1 MNTLNRLLKK
11 SNRIDTYEEGV
22 QRSECSRGTFI
33 STGEGVQIS
42 TSEGLTDKSKTTNL
56 SALSTETDPRVKK
69 LKKELEK
76 INIAPKPKY
85 IYFNF
90 KK

>member
-11 SNRIDTYEEGV
+11 SNRLIDEESQKTTINDV
-22 QRSECSRGTFI
+22 I
-33 STGEGVQIS
+33 
-42 TSEGLTDKSKTTNL
+42 TSNGLTDTNNKSNL